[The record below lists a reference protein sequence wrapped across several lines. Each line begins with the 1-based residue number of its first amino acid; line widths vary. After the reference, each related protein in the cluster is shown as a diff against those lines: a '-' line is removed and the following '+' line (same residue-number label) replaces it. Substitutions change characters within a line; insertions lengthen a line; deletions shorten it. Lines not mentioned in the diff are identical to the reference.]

1 MSRTEQSKSWSKI
14 DVALVFAG
22 VATRLL
28 VYAHNRSLWLD
39 EASLACNV
47 ISRNYEMLTLPLD
60 DNQAAPVGFLMVV
73 KSITHVLGDSEY
85 ALRLFPLLC
94 GLFAMIGF
102 VGIAK
107 RLPSTTATQIAIG
120 LFAFCPTLIVYSSEF
135 KQYSTDV
142 LVAVVIARLAIRVYQ
157 NEYRMRDLFLLGT
170 IGGISTIFAHTSVFI
185 LTGVSLVLTLQSRS
199 GARILQVSLCV
210 AIWLALFACVY
221 FMHLRGASDNRFLFE
236 FWRESFVPWPPYRIG
251 DAKWFPRIFLA
262 FFDNP
267 AGFVLDDISLAP
279 LAAIVFAIGMIS
291 LYKRDPQ
298 LLAICLAP
306 WGMVLIAAAI
316 HKYPFG
322 DRLVL
327 FLVPSAI
334 LVVGEGSSAIMIAAK
349 QFRLLYII
357 PAVLVMSP
365 ALTALLYAG
374 TGIPKDNP
382 RDAVRWLADHHKD
395 GDTIHIYPLA
405 EPAFRYYSRNRVWKG
420 DYIVGSHSGKWIE
433 RVDGYNTLRGRQ
445 RVWLFFSHI
454 RGPVWPQLYSMIL
467 DKCNSMGV
475 KTESQVFQYSS
486 VYLYDFKTDELK

>member
-1 MSRTEQSKSWSKI
+1 MKAKRNWTKV

-22 VATRLL
+22 VAIRIL

-39 EASLACNV
+39 EASLACNI
-47 ISRNYEMLTLPLD
+47 ISRDYEKLTLPLD
-60 DNQAAPVGFLMVV
+60 DNQAAPIGFLMIV
-73 KSITHVLGDSEY
+73 KSITRVLGDSEY

-94 GLFAMIGF
+94 GLLALIGF

-107 RLPSTTATQIAIG
+107 RLQSQTATRIAIG

-142 LVAVVIARLAIRVYQ
+142 LAAIVVTRLSLRICDT
-157 NEYRMRDLFLLGT
+157 EYRMRDLVLLG
-170 IGGISTIFAHTSVFI
+170 IVGGIATIFAHTSVFI
-185 LTGVSLVLTLQSRS
+185 LAGISLVLTLKARS
-199 GARILQVSLCV
+199 YARVFKVALCIS
-210 AIWLALFACVY
+210 IWLAIFASVY
-221 FMHLRGASDNRFLFE
+221 FMHLRGASDNRFLYQ
-236 FWRESFVPWPPYRIG
+236 FWQESFVPWPPYRIG

-262 FFDNP
+262 FFENP

-279 LAAIVFAIGMIS
+279 LAAIVFTIGAVS
-291 LYKRDPQ
+291 LWNRDPQ
-298 LLAICLAP
+298 LLVICLAP

-334 LVVGEGSSAIMIAAK
+334 LIVSEGSSVIIVASK
-349 QFRLLYII
+349 QFRCLYII
-357 PAVLVMSP
+357 PAVLLFSPVM
-365 ALTALLYAG
+365 TAILYAG

-382 RDAVRWLADHHKD
+382 RDAIKYLADHHIE

-420 DYIVGSHSGKWIE
+420 DKIVGAHSGSWLQ
-433 RVDGYNTLRGRQ
+433 RVEEYDTLRGRP
-445 RVWLFFSHI
+445 RVWIFFSHI
-454 RGPVWPQLYSMIL
+454 RGPVWPQLHSMIL

-475 KTESQVFQYSS
+475 RTESRVFQYSS
-486 VYLYDFKTDELK
+486 IYLYDFKNNQLK